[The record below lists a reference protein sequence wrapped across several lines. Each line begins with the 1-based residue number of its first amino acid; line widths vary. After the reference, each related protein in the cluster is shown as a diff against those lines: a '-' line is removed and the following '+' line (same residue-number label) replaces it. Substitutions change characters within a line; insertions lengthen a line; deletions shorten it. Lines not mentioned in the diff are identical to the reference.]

1 MLKLLSF
8 LRPYRGPVALVIA
21 LALAQS
27 LASLYLPRL
36 MADIVDHGIVPGD
49 TRQIIIYGALMLLMA
64 LIGTGCAVASSYFSS
79 RTASGFGRDV
89 RNRLFDRVA
98 HLSVHQF
105 DTFSTASLIT
115 RTTNDTTQIQQVLIM
130 IMTMVITAPMMAI
143 GGIVLSL
150 SQDTRLAR
158 VLIAVIPVLAI
169 LFFLI
174 MRKAIPLFQQMQAK
188 IDKLNLV
195 LDEGLTGVRVIRAF
209 DRNAHQSRRFNAAN
223 RDLTENAIAVNR
235 LVSMLMPAMFMMMN
249 LTAVVIIWVG
259 ANRIDAGQ
267 LHVGAMMSSLQYAVQ
282 ILFSVFMVTAMF
294 VTLPRATAS
303 AERINAVL
311 DVIPEVNDPSF
322 AKASAFDRAAADQT
336 EGKPAPAT
344 AASWRPG
351 TVEFQKVS
359 FKYPGAEEPALSG
372 VSFVAK
378 PGEIT
383 AIIGGTGSGKST
395 LAGLIPRFYDV
406 NEGRLLIDGVDVR
419 DMKQEELRAKI
430 GYVPQKAVLFTGTI
444 ATNIRFGR
452 ESATDE
458 QVTHA
463 AEVAQAA
470 EFINQKPEGYAAP
483 VSQGG
488 TNLSGGQKQRL
499 AIARALVK
507 NAPIYVFDD
516 SFSALDFATDA
527 KLRAALRSEV
537 TSATVFIVS
546 QRIGTVMNADRIIVL
561 DDGRV
566 AGIGRHAELLKTCEV
581 YREIAE
587 SQASLDPSTGSGPPR
602 AKSRGEEVA

>member
-1 MLKLLSF
+1 MAF
-8 LRPYRGPVALVIA
+8 LRPYRGPVALVLA

-105 DTFSTASLIT
+105 DHFSTASLIT

-130 IMTMVITAPMMAI
+130 MMTMVITAPMMAI
-143 GGIVLSL
+143 GGVVLSL
-150 SQDTRLAR
+150 SQDARLAR
-158 VLIAVIPVLAI
+158 VLIAVIPIMAI
-169 LFFLI
+169 VFFLI
-174 MRKAIPLFQQMQAK
+174 MRKAIPLFQLMQVK

-209 DRNAHQSRRFNAAN
+209 DRNAHESRRFNAAN
-223 RDLTENAIAVNR
+223 RDLTDNAIAVNR

-249 LTAVVIIWVG
+249 LTAVAIIWFG
-259 ANRIDAGQ
+259 AIRIDSGQ
-267 LHVGAMMSSLQYAVQ
+267 LQVGAMMSTLQYAVQ

-294 VTLPRATAS
+294 VTLPRAAAS

-311 DVIPEVNDPSF
+311 DVIPEVNDPAVLS
-322 AKASAFDRAAADQT
+322 
-336 EGKPAPAT
+336 T
-344 AASWRPG
+344 AASAETEALAPAG
-351 TVEFQKVS
+351 YVEFQNVS
-359 FKYPGAEEPALSG
+359 FQYRGADEPALSG

-378 PGEIT
+378 PGEVT

-406 NEGRLLIDGVDVR
+406 SDGRILVDGVDVR
-419 DMKQEELRAKI
+419 ELTQAELRARI
-430 GYVPQKAVLFTGTI
+430 GYVPQKAVLFSGTI
-444 ATNIRFGR
+444 ASNIRFGR

-458 QVTHA
+458 EVSHA

-470 EFINQKPEGYAAP
+470 EFINAKPEGYAAP

-507 NAPIYVFDD
+507 RAAIYVFDD

-527 KLRAALRSEV
+527 RLRAALRTE
-537 TSATVFIVS
+537 TTTATVFIVS
-546 QRIGTVMNADRIIVL
+546 QRIGTVMNADRIVVL
-561 DDGRV
+561 DEGRV
-566 AGIGRHAELLKTCEV
+566 AGVGRHAELLKTCDV

-587 SQASLDPSTGSGPPR
+587 SQAALED
-602 AKSRGEEVA
+602 VA

>member
-1 MLKLLSF
+1 MVKLLVF
-8 LRPYRGPVALVIA
+8 LRPYRGPVALVLA

-36 MADIVDHGIVPGD
+36 MADIVDHGIVPHD
-49 TRQIIIYGALMLLMA
+49 VRQIMIYGALMLLMA
-64 LIGTGCAVASSYFSS
+64 LIGTACAVGSAYFSS

-89 RNRLFDRVA
+89 RDQIFDRVA

-105 DTFSTASLIT
+105 DQFSTASLIT
-115 RTTNDTTQIQQVLIM
+115 RTTNDTTQVQQVLIM
-130 IMTMVITAPMMAI
+130 MMTMVITAPMMAI

-158 VLIAVIPVLAI
+158 VLIAVIPIMAI
-169 LFFLI
+169 VFFLI
-174 MRKAIPLFQQMQAK
+174 MRKAIPLFQQMQLN
-188 IDKLNLV
+188 IDKLKLV

-209 DRNAHQSRRFNAAN
+209 DRNDHESHRFNAAN
-223 RDLTENAIAVNR
+223 RDLTDNAIAVNR

-249 LTAVVIIWVG
+249 LTAVAIIWFG
-259 ANRIDAGQ
+259 AVRIDAGQ
-267 LHVGAMMSSLQYAVQ
+267 LHVGAMMSTLQYAVQ

-294 VTLPRATAS
+294 VMLPRAAAS

-311 DVIPEVNDPSF
+311 DVVPEVNDPT
-322 AKASAFDRAAADQT
+322 APKAVGSAQ
-336 EGKPAPAT
+336 GH
-344 AASWRPG
+344 
-351 TVEFQKVS
+351 VEFQNVS
-359 FKYPGAEEPALSG
+359 FQYRGADEPALSG
-372 VSFVAK
+372 VSFVAR
-378 PGEIT
+378 PGEVT

-406 NEGRLLIDGVDVR
+406 SEGRVLVDGVDVR
-419 DMKQEELRAKI
+419 EMQQEDLRAKI

-452 ESATDE
+452 EAATDDD
-458 QVTHA
+458 VTHA

-470 EFINQKPEGYAAP
+470 EFINDKPEGYAAP

-507 NAPIYVFDD
+507 KAAIYVFDD

-527 KLRAALRSEV
+527 RLRAALRSE
-537 TSATVFIVS
+537 TTAATVFIVS

-566 AGIGRHAELLKTCEV
+566 AGIGRHAELLKTC
-581 YREIAE
+581 
-587 SQASLDPSTGSGPPR
+587 T
-602 AKSRGEEVA
+602 

>member
-1 MLKLLSF
+1 MLRLMAF
-8 LRPYRGPVALVIA
+8 LRPYRGPVALVLA

-105 DTFSTASLIT
+105 DHFSTASLIT

-130 IMTMVITAPMMAI
+130 MMTMVITAPMMAI
-143 GGIVLSL
+143 GGVVLSL
-150 SQDTRLAR
+150 SQDARLAR
-158 VLIAVIPVLAI
+158 VLIAVIPIMAI
-169 LFFLI
+169 VFFLI
-174 MRKAIPLFQQMQAK
+174 MRKAIPLFQLMQVK

-209 DRNAHQSRRFNAAN
+209 DRNAHESRRFNAAN
-223 RDLTENAIAVNR
+223 RDLTDNAIAVNR

-249 LTAVVIIWVG
+249 LTAVAIIWFG
-259 ANRIDAGQ
+259 AIRIDSGQ
-267 LHVGAMMSSLQYAVQ
+267 LQVGAMMSTLQYAVQ

-294 VTLPRATAS
+294 VTLPRAAAS

-311 DVIPEVNDPSF
+311 DVIPEVNDPAVLS
-322 AKASAFDRAAADQT
+322 
-336 EGKPAPAT
+336 T
-344 AASWRPG
+344 AASAETEALAPAG
-351 TVEFQKVS
+351 YVEFQNVS
-359 FKYPGAEEPALSG
+359 FQYRGADEPALSG

-378 PGEIT
+378 PGEVT

-406 NEGRLLIDGVDVR
+406 SDGRILVDGVDVR
-419 DMKQEELRAKI
+419 ELTQAELRARI
-430 GYVPQKAVLFTGTI
+430 GYVPQKAVLFSGTI
-444 ATNIRFGR
+444 ASNIRFGR

-458 QVTHA
+458 EVTHA

-470 EFINQKPEGYAAP
+470 EFINAKPEGYAAP

-507 NAPIYVFDD
+507 RAAIYVFDD

-527 KLRAALRSEV
+527 RLRAALRTE
-537 TSATVFIVS
+537 TTTATVFIVS
-546 QRIGTVMNADRIIVL
+546 QRIGTVMNADRIVVL

-566 AGIGRHAELLKTCEV
+566 AGVGRHAELLKTCDV

-587 SQASLDPSTGSGPPR
+587 SQAALED
-602 AKSRGEEVA
+602 VA

>member
-1 MLKLLSF
+1 MAF
-8 LRPYRGPVALVIA
+8 LRPYRGPVALVLA

-105 DTFSTASLIT
+105 DHFSTASLIT

-130 IMTMVITAPMMAI
+130 MMTMVITAPMMAI
-143 GGIVLSL
+143 GGVVLSL
-150 SQDTRLAR
+150 SQDARLAR
-158 VLIAVIPVLAI
+158 VLIAVIPIMAI
-169 LFFLI
+169 VFFLI
-174 MRKAIPLFQQMQAK
+174 MRKAIPLFQLMQVK

-209 DRNAHQSRRFNAAN
+209 DRNDHESRRFNAAN
-223 RDLTENAIAVNR
+223 RDLTDNAIAVNR

-249 LTAVVIIWVG
+249 LTAVAIIWFG
-259 ANRIDAGQ
+259 AIRIDSGQ
-267 LHVGAMMSSLQYAVQ
+267 LQVGAMMSTLQYAVQ

-294 VTLPRATAS
+294 VTLPRAAAS

-311 DVIPEVNDPSF
+311 DVIPEVNDPAVLS
-322 AKASAFDRAAADQT
+322 
-336 EGKPAPAT
+336 T
-344 AASWRPG
+344 AASAETEALAPAG
-351 TVEFQKVS
+351 YVEFQNVS
-359 FKYPGAEEPALSG
+359 FQYRGADEPALSG

-378 PGEIT
+378 PGEVT

-406 NEGRLLIDGVDVR
+406 SDGRILVDGVDVR
-419 DMKQEELRAKI
+419 ELTQAELRARI
-430 GYVPQKAVLFTGTI
+430 GYVPQKAVLFSGTI
-444 ATNIRFGR
+444 ASNFRFGR

-458 QVTHA
+458 EVTHA

-470 EFINQKPEGYAAP
+470 EFINAKPEGYAAP

-488 TNLSGGQKQRL
+488 TNLSGGQKKRMS
-499 AIARALVK
+499 ISRAVVK
-507 NAPIYVFDD
+507 GAAIYVFDD

-527 KLRAALRSEV
+527 RLRAALRTE
-537 TSATVFIVS
+537 TTTATVFIVS
-546 QRIGTVMNADRIIVL
+546 QRIGTVMNADRIVVL
-561 DDGRV
+561 DEGRV
-566 AGIGRHAELLKTCEV
+566 AGVGRHAELLKTCDV

-587 SQASLDPSTGSGPPR
+587 SQAALED
-602 AKSRGEEVA
+602 VA